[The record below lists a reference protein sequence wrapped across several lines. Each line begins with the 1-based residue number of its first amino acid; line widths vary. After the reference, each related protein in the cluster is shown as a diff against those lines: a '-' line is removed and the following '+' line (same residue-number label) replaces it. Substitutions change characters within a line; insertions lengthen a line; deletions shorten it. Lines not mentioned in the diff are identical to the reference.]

1 MNLPTGT
8 VTFLFT
14 DLETSTRN
22 WEEQPDGVMRDALAR
37 HDEILRDAVE
47 THHGIVFNTMGDG
60 VAAVFKSAPAAVAAA
75 LDAQHRLLANEWGER
90 GILRARM
97 GLLTDEGR
105 LRAPGEYDN
114 RPLNRCARLMS
125 AAHGCQIL
133 IANTTEALV
142 RESLP
147 DGVSL
152 IDLGEHRLRDV
163 AEPIRVFQVVD
174 PSLESEFPPLRSLN
188 DVPGNLP
195 RQVTSF
201 VGRERELASLAAM
214 VLERPLVTL
223 TGVGG
228 VGKTRLALQVADTL
242 APEFRDGTWLCEL
255 APVTDPDAVW
265 DTVAKSLGV
274 QRNPSRPLDALLL
287 DFLQPKRLLVVL
299 DNCEHLLD
307 SVALVVDAITRR
319 APEVAIVATSRE
331 GLAVAGEQ
339 IVAVPALG
347 VPRGGDADLAESD
360 AVRLFV
366 DRARDVAPDFALTSD
381 NADAVAQLCR
391 RLDGIP
397 LAIELAAA
405 RVRTLTPDDLVA
417 RLDQRF
423 RLLTRGSRAALERH
437 QTLRNT
443 VDWSYNLLS
452 EDEQIAL
459 NRLSV
464 FPGSCDLEAAAI
476 LVSED
481 EFDAIDVLSQ
491 LVDKSLANADDD
503 SGGRRY
509 RLLETI
515 RQYAAERLEATGE
528 SPRLRST
535 HAEYFVAFA
544 ERAGPQLRDRHQVE
558 WAVKLTREVEN
569 LRAALDW
576 AVEEESA
583 DHALRLVAP
592 LMVTAIPVGWTMT
605 DWADIAS
612 TVPGAEQHRL
622 YPVVVAFAALGA
634 VMRSNLDRAAA
645 LVAEAQ
651 RAQARLGTD
660 HFWVLT
666 AAGVLAFARG
676 EAEAAEQYAQQWLAS
691 ARDGN
696 DPYEISHALILL
708 ASAQMGEPE
717 RAIPVADEAIEISR
731 ANGIASALLYAL
743 IVRATLPADA
753 DTVMAI
759 FDEASDVARQLG
771 DRHGGAVVGAM
782 RGTIASRDGNWSLAL
797 RSVVDSLATQYAN
810 DPAMIMAPPLFEI
823 AINLSKLGDVTGS
836 AIALGFVEAHYPG
849 FVLNPDEVVR
859 LAETRALL
867 HKQLRPDELQQL
879 TARGAA
885 LDLREMIAYAQ
896 EAAASLLGDATS

>member
-1 MNLPTGT
+1 
-8 VTFLFT
+8 
-14 DLETSTRN
+14 
-22 WEEQPDGVMRDALAR
+22 MRDALAR

-47 THHGIVFNTMGDG
+47 SHRGIVFSTMGDG
-60 VAAVFKSAPAAVAAA
+60 IAAVFASAPDAVAAA
-75 LDAQHRLLANEWGER
+75 LGAQHGLLADKWGER

-105 LRAPGEYDN
+105 MRAPGEYEN

-147 DGVSL
+147 VGVSV

-163 AEPIRVFQVVD
+163 AEPIRVFQLVD
-174 PSLESEFPPLRSLN
+174 PSLESEFPPLRTLN

-201 VGRERELASLAAM
+201 VGREREVEDLTAL
-214 VLERPLVTL
+214 VVERPLVTL

-228 VGKTRLALQVADTL
+228 VGKTRLALQVADMV

-265 DTVAKSLGV
+265 DTLGTSLGV

-287 DFLQPKRLLVVL
+287 DYLQPKRLLIVL
-299 DNCEHLLD
+299 DNCEHLLV
-307 SVALVVDAITRR
+307 SVAVLVDAITRR
-319 APEVAIVATSRE
+319 SPDVAIVATSRE

-339 IVAVPALG
+339 LVAVPALG
-347 VPRGGDADLAESD
+347 VPRGRDADLAQSD

-366 DRARDVAPDFALTSD
+366 DRARDVQPDFALTSD
-381 NADAVAQLCR
+381 NAEAVAQLCR

-452 EDEQIAL
+452 EHEQVAL

-464 FPGSCDLEAAAI
+464 FPGSCDLVAAEAI
-476 LVSED
+476 LAPED
-481 EFDAIDVLSQ
+481 EFDAIDELSQ

-503 SGGRRY
+503 DGGRRY

-515 RQYAAERLEATGE
+515 RQYAAERLEASGE
-528 SPRLRST
+528 TARLRRA
-535 HAEYFVAFA
+535 HAEHFVAFA
-544 ERAGPQLRDRHQVE
+544 ERAGPELRDRHQVE
-558 WAVKLTREVEN
+558 SAAKLTREVEN

-576 AVEEESA
+576 AVEEGSA

-612 TVPGAEQHRL
+612 GVPRADTHPL

-634 VMRSNLDRAAA
+634 LMRSNLDRAAA
-645 LVAEAQ
+645 LVAEALD
-651 RAQARLGTD
+651 AQARLGTD

-676 EAEAAEQYAQQWLAS
+676 EAETAEQYAEQWLAL
-691 ARDGN
+691 ARERN

-708 ASAQMGEPE
+708 ASARFGDPE
-717 RAIPVADEAIEISR
+717 RGIPAADEAIQISR
-731 ANGIASALLYAL
+731 DAGIASALLYAL
-743 IVRATLPADA
+743 IVRGNLPADTTSA
-753 DTVMAI
+753 LAI
-759 FDEASDVARQLG
+759 LDEATDVARQLG
-771 DRHGGAVVGAM
+771 DRHGVAVVEAF
-782 RGTIASRDGNWSLAL
+782 RGTIASRDGNWPLAL
-797 RSVVDSLATQYAN
+797 RSVVDAVTAQYAN
-810 DPAMIMAPPLFEI
+810 DPSMIMAAPFFGISI
-823 AINLSKLGDVTGS
+823 ALSRLGDFTSS
-836 AIALGFVEAHYPG
+836 AIALGFVQAHYPG
-849 FVLNPDEVVR
+849 VVLDPVS
-859 LAETRALL
+859 AALL
-867 HKQLRPDELQQL
+867 GETIGLLHEHLGRDERQRLR
-879 TARGAA
+879 AHGAA
-885 LDLREMIAYAQ
+885 LDLQQMIAYAQ
-896 EAAASLLGDATS
+896 EAAASLPDPRPS